1 MCPSGG
7 LRRVRISA
15 HLEKVRVLLQELT
28 PTWRKWIDAKE
39 AAFKTQALPLKECEA
54 VIDCRAEEQASNRA
68 GSSPAVGANSFYTFR
83 KKKMTPESALELI
96 PVLQAVADRKEV
108 EYSDQGGQEWH
119 RLVPKFLEEFIAA
132 GYKFRVKPKP
142 EIIPFDYSDD
152 LVGMV
157 VATKHLQLK
166 NLIVAQSE
174 RGVSLVVGIN
184 TSDGFFTYEELLSE
198 KVFPDGSPCGKE
210 VAE

>member
-1 MCPSGG
+1 
-7 LRRVRISA
+7 
-15 HLEKVRVLLQELT
+15 
-28 PTWRKWIDAKE
+28 
-39 AAFKTQALPLKECEA
+39 
-54 VIDCRAEEQASNRA
+54 
-68 GSSPAVGANSFYTFR
+68 
-83 KKKMTPESALELI
+83 MTPERARELVPI
-96 PVLQAVADRKEV
+96 LQAVADGKEV
-108 EYSDQGGQEWH
+108 EYSGRDREKWYDAQYNI
-119 RLVPKFLEEFIAA
+119 LEEIIMDEC
-132 GYKFRVKPKP
+132 KLRIKPKA

-198 KVFPDGSPCGKE
+198 KVFLDGSPCGKT
-210 VAE
+210 AR

>member
-1 MCPSGG
+1 
-7 LRRVRISA
+7 
-15 HLEKVRVLLQELT
+15 
-28 PTWRKWIDAKE
+28 
-39 AAFKTQALPLKECEA
+39 
-54 VIDCRAEEQASNRA
+54 
-68 GSSPAVGANSFYTFR
+68 
-83 KKKMTPESALELI
+83 MTPERAKELI
-96 PVLQAVADRKEV
+96 SILQAVADRKEV
-108 EYSDQGGQEWH
+108 EYFDDKTDSWQFASMLDVCIYE
-119 RLVPKFLEEFIAA
+119 RRKL
-132 GYKFRVKPKP
+132 RVKPEP

-198 KVFPDGSPCGKE
+198 KVFLDGSPCGKE
-210 VAE
+210 RA